1 MDYKTLLLVVS
12 MIIGGTALAGNAQCR
27 NGGVCPDAPAAHEFA
42 LQDGGFCVALKTNML
57 YDAFLRLKFLELLMN
72 SKQLMVYMKILF
84 KLF

>member
-27 NGGVCPDAPAAHEFA
+27 NGGVCPDVPAAHEFA

-57 YDAFLRLKFLELLMN
+57 YDALLVPNAGVELHVG
-72 SKQLMVYMKILF
+72 KGWTVG
-84 KLF
+84 